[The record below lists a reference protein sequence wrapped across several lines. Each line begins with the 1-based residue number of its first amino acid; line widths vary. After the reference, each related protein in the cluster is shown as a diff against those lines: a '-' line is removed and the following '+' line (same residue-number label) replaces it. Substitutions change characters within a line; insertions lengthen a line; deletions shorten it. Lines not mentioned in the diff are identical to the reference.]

1 MFDIGWTELLVI
13 GVVALIVVGPKDL
26 PGMFR
31 TLGKFTAK
39 AKGMAREFQR
49 AMDRAADE
57 AGVKEVSDDLK
68 TMTSARNLG
77 LDTIKDAA
85 AKFEKWEPGQ
95 SQTVMGSE
103 TAKLA
108 AERAKA
114 ARKIHAATAEKAQK
128 RLDAAKA
135 AETAAKKAVKKA
147 EKKPAKK
154 RAAAKKPPAKKPA
167 VKAAAASPAK
177 AAAKKAT
184 AKQATAKKATAKKA
198 TAKKSAAKNASKKST
213 KKPAEG
219 A

>member
-103 TAKLA
+103 TANWPPSGPKR
-108 AERAKA
+108 RAKYTRQLLKRRRNGWMRQRPPRLQP
-114 ARKIHAATAEKAQK
+114 RKRSK
-128 RLDAAKA
+128 RPRRSRPRNGLL
-135 AETAAKKAVKKA
+135 
-147 EKKPAKK
+147 P
-154 RAAAKKPPAKKPA
+154 
-167 VKAAAASPAK
+167 
-177 AAAKKAT
+177 
-184 AKQATAKKATAKKA
+184 
-198 TAKKSAAKNASKKST
+198 KSHRRKSWQ
-213 KKPAEG
+213 
-219 A
+219 

>member
-49 AMDRAADE
+49 AMDKAADE
-57 AGVKEVSDDLK
+57 AGVKDVAGDLK

-85 AKFEKWEPGQ
+85 AKFDKWEPGQ
-95 SQTVMGSE
+95 SQSVMGSE

-108 AERAKA
+108 VDRAEA

-128 RLDAAKA
+128 RLDAAEA

-154 RAAAKKPPAKKPA
+154 KTTAKKPLAKKPA
-167 VKAAAASPAK
+167 AKAATASPAK

-184 AKQATAKKATAKKA
+184 AKKLA
-198 TAKKSAAKNASKKST
+198 AKKSANKPA